1 MIVEKGQSHYD
12 FALFYV
18 LKTEIDQIFIN
29 LEYLLQ
35 NKILINP

>member
-1 MIVEKGQSHYD
+1 MTLPFFMFK
-12 FALFYV
+12 
-18 LKTEIDQIFIN
+18 KNEINQIFSN